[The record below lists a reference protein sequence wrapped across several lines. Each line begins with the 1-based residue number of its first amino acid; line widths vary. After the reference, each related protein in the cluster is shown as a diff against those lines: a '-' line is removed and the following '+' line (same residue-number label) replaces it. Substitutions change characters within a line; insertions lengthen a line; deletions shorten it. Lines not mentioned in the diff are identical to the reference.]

1 MICPKL
7 LIAAAILASG
17 ALTACSD
24 ATGPSDTQTDR
35 FAGGALFAQG
45 SRPCVAPGG
54 GYPGAL
60 NMLHDPTMATI
71 PMTRDAPQGNEGM
84 ARAVAESAC

>member
-1 MICPKL
+1 MIGPKL
-7 LIAAAILASG
+7 LITTVILASG
-17 ALTACSD
+17 VLTACSD
-24 ATGPSDTQTDR
+24 MTGPAEPEIEK

-60 NMLHDPTMATI
+60 NMLHDPTMASI
-71 PMTRDAPQGNEGM
+71 PMQRDAPQGNAGM
-84 ARAVAESAC
+84 ERAVAQSAC